1 MALVYWKGCSFQ
13 LTTIKTAPYT
23 PRGVDLCTYTSRHAT
38 QVNSNGGSGIP
49 ISDWLSPKNQ
59 RGILNLNRKSG
70 VIVLNSGVFL
80 QNREFGCYL
89 ESRSGNRE
97 LRVKSGKSRTNRE
110 SWHVWNTLSTSSH
123 EIFWW
128 IFLEQGSSSGC
139 KTDTK

>member
-1 MALVYWKGCSFQ
+1 M
-13 LTTIKTAPYT
+13 
-23 PRGVDLCTYTSRHAT
+23 CTYTSRHAT

-59 RGILNLNRKSG
+59 RGILNLSRKSG

-110 SWHVWNTLSTSSH
+110 SWHVCSEFLLNYTSFS
-123 EIFWW
+123 
-128 IFLEQGSSSGC
+128 LQGSFVLKAPTPWSFSEFLITRSTTGRAGNNNIFIFNN
-139 KTDTK
+139 